1 MLEMSPGGARNVSG
15 TVLKCLREWSEMF
28 LGEFRNVSGSGPKCL
43 RDARVTLSWTT
54 SSKSLLMK
62 IVALREKMD
71 DQNN

>member
-1 MLEMSPGGARNVSG
+1 MSPGVARNVSG
-15 TVLKCLREWSEMF
+15 KV
-28 LGEFRNVSGSGPKCL
+28 PKCL